1 MLALCLDISHERC
14 RVRDADAERAEAFLP
29 LKSLDVIGVQPSR
42 GIGFYLLNYHR
53 NICVFWLKD
62 QAKMRMVVK
71 ASDGENADVE
81 AFRDSVH
88 VCPEAR
94 LQVDRNDWDAFFRCE
109 NDVNVDA

>member
-1 MLALCLDISHERC
+1 MLALHLDVSDERC
-14 RVRDADAERAEAFLP
+14 RMRDADAECAEAFLP
-29 LKSLDVIGVQPSR
+29 LKSFDVFGVQPSR

-71 ASDGENADVE
+71 ASDGENADIE
-81 AFRDSVH
+81 AFRDGVH

-94 LQVDRNDWDAFFRCE
+94 LEFNGDDWSAFFRRE